1 MKRLSH
7 GRWVR
12 HGAGTV
18 LAVNASELLD
28 RAVRIL
34 EASPAIDHWQKDRE
48 LIEAEDLL
56 CHALG
61 VDDLDPDEEVG
72 GATRRRFERMVA
84 RRAEGEPVQL
94 IKGFAVFR
102 GLEIVARPGVFV
114 PRDSTEFLAEQA
126 VRRLRRRR
134 RPVHVDLA
142 TGGGTVA
149 LAVANEVRGVRSFGT
164 DISRTAIGVA
174 RRNAERLGLR
184 ATFLIGDLFGGLPAS
199 LRGTVDVV
207 TLHPPYV
214 AKQELRDLPD
224 EIRRWEPTHTLTDH
238 SRDGLGLVAR
248 TAAEAGGWLE
258 PGGWLLIEVSPDR
271 ARAVGRVMRHNGFRD
286 VRSTADRG
294 FKVTR
299 VMVGRRP

>member
-1 MKRLSH
+1 MP
-7 GRWVR
+7 
-12 HGAGTV
+12 GTV
-18 LAVNASELLD
+18 RPVNASELLE
-28 RAVRIL
+28 RAVGTLR
-34 EASPAIDHWQKDRE
+34 ASPAIDHWQKDRE

-61 VDDLDPDEEVG
+61 VDDLDPDEEVP
-72 GATRRRFERMVA
+72 GAARRRFDRMVA
-84 RRAEGEPVQL
+84 RRVQGEPVQL

-134 RPVHVDLA
+134 EPVSVDLA
-142 TGGGTVA
+142 TGGGAVA
-149 LAVANEVRGVRSFGT
+149 LAVANEVRGVHAFGT
-164 DISRTAIGVA
+164 DISHEAVRVA
-174 RRNAERLGLR
+174 RRNARRLDLD
-184 ATFLIGDLFGGLPAS
+184 AAFVVGDLFGGLPRPLA
-199 LRGTVDVV
+199 GDVDVI

-224 EIRRWEPTHTLTDH
+224 EIRRWEPVHTLTDH
-238 SRDGLGLVAR
+238 SRDGLGLVGR
-248 TAAEAGGWLE
+248 AAGEAGGWLK

-271 ARAVGRVMRHNGFRD
+271 ARAVARVMRANGFVD
-286 VRSTADRG
+286 VRSTLDRG

-299 VMVGRRP
+299 VMVGRW